1 MNIGERVKNIL
12 LTPKTEWDV
21 IAAETT
27 PQKDLILSYVLP
39 LAALAAIMHF
49 ISSSIIGTRV
59 MFAGVVRMPM
69 LWGVVMAVY
78 QLVMAVVAVFVI
90 GFIIDALATSFG
102 GQKNMNQ
109 AVKVAAYSFTA
120 AWVGSVF
127 GILPYLGWLLALL
140 MAFYGLYILY
150 LGLPRLMGSPADKAM
165 GYTAVVVIVAIVVMV
180 IIGVVGG
187 LITAPAMMAG
197 AGLGAGMGGRMAP
210 NVTFDANSPMGKLND
225 FSKKMEEANKK
236 MEAAQ
241 KSGDQKAQMAAAM
254 GALGTALSGGK
265 GVDPVQIDALKPFV
279 PATFAGLPQTS
290 TQSERGGVQGLMT
303 AKVEARY
310 GDSSGKNVHLEV
322 VDTGGAA
329 GLLGLASWMGVQGE
343 REDSNHREVTRK
355 DGNRLV
361 HEEVSKRGGS
371 NKYGL
376 VLNDRFVVSASG
388 NVDFDALKGS
398 VNSLDLG
405 KLESLK

>member
-1 MNIGERVKNIL
+1 MELVDRVKNIL

-21 IAAETT
+21 ISAETT
-27 PQKDLILSYVLP
+27 PQKTLILNYVLP

-49 ISSSIIGTRV
+49 ISLFLVGTRG
-59 MFAGVVRMPM
+59 MFGGVIRVPM
-69 LWGVVMAVY
+69 LWAATMAIY

-90 GFIIDALATSFG
+90 GFIIDALAPTFG

-127 GILPYLGWLLALL
+127 GILPYLGWLLAFL
-140 MAFYGLYILY
+140 MAIYGLYILF
-150 LGLPRLMGSPADKAM
+150 LGLPRLMKSPEDKAI

-187 LITAPAMMAG
+187 LLTAPAMMAG
-197 AGLGAGMGGRMAP
+197 AGMGARMSP
-210 NVTFDANSPMGKLND
+210 GVTYDPNSPMGKLND
-225 FSKKMEEANKK
+225 FSVKMQEQGKK

-254 GALGTALSGGK
+254 GVLGTAISGGK

-290 TQSERGGVQGLMT
+290 TQSERGGMQGLMT

-310 GDSSGKNVHLEV
+310 GDSSGKNASLEV
-322 VDTGGAA
+322 TDTGGAA

-343 REDSNHREVTRK
+343 REDENHREVTRK

-371 NKYGL
+371 NKFSV
-376 VLNDRFVVSASG
+376 VLNERFVVSARG
-388 NVDFDALKGS
+388 NVDFDTLKSS
-398 VNSLDLG
+398 VASLDLG
-405 KLESLK
+405 KLEALK